1 MPACTPDRGNRTP
14 TLRAAPCELAML
26 KGVTVATMPAPRP
39 LATLRRVTPL
49 TVACVFRLM
58 RSSRCASVLLGLP
71 EYRSFARR
79 ASCPPGRRAAA
90 AHPRRR
96 PAEGGRCGGGCRR
109 GACCTRRGA
118 RAPPAAD
125 QRKPEGWCGGGAE
138 GDRPP
143 DLVNAIP
150 ALPQRSYGPSV
161 MGNRRAAS
169 GRRPA

>member
-26 KGVTVATMPAPRP
+26 KGVTVARMPAPRP

-96 PAEGGRCGGGCRR
+96 PAEGGRCGGGCRH
-109 GACCTRRGA
+109 GACFHRQGGL
-118 RAPPAAD
+118 APPAAD
-125 QRKPEGWCGGGAE
+125 QRQTEGWCGGGAE
-138 GDRPP
+138 GDRTP
-143 DLVNAIP
+143 DLVNAIH
-150 ALPQRSYGPSV
+150 ALPQLSYAPSV
-161 MGNRRAAS
+161 VEPRRPAA